1 MNLNATDQTFF
12 DLITYSLS
20 GNTYSGVNINP
31 ITLPTTL
38 ESWQYLHKLSAS
50 QKLWPVIFEV
60 VSDNPEYLSL
70 PQDLQNTWMMEIM
83 AAIRQQV
90 VQSEELASVCELL
103 ESENIRYV
111 ILKGVSCRRYY
122 PNPDARPS
130 GDEDIL
136 MDWRDYRKCD
146 SL

>member
-1 MNLNATDQTFF
+1 M
-12 DLITYSLS
+12 Y
-20 GNTYSGVNINP
+20 VCP
-31 ITLPTTL
+31 VTLPTTL
-38 ESWQYLHKLSAS
+38 DDWQYLHKLSAS
-50 QKLWPVIFEV
+50 QRLWPVVFEV
-60 VSDNPEYLSL
+60 VSDTPEYLNL
-70 PQDLQNTWMMEIM
+70 PQNIQSAWMMETM

-90 VQSEELASVCELL
+90 VQSEELSSVCELL

-136 MDWRDYRKCD
+136 IDWRD
-146 SL
+146 